1 MAVPHS
7 SSRHSIWDRLERPV
21 TALIWLGIALVIIEI
36 YQRAEFLVSH
46 IFGVILLFI
55 FAAIVAMLLNPVVDA
70 MVRVPPFKGRRWA
83 AVVTLLAV
91 TIGVIA
97 AAITLASPAVSAER
111 MQSLQGQATAFLNQ
125 VQSFLA
131 RFGIQLKLSTV
142 LSGINLGTVSSALSV
157 LTGTVGILIDILLV
171 VVISVYL
178 LIQGR
183 ELVAVL
189 RRLFPGREQQVDFIL
204 LATGS
209 TVAAYFRGQLIM
221 STFMALYTGIALTI
235 IGVHFAPVIAVLT
248 FFLEFLPLVGAP
260 IAMGLAVVIALFQS
274 PLIAIL
280 AAAVAVG
287 GHVLEAYVIGPR
299 VTGHATRIHPLVAM
313 AALLVGAELG
323 GFLGA
328 LFAIPLA
335 AVANVFL
342 GALYRARR
350 GQEALTTD
358 QRGEVTPVSLPRL
371 GDEIGD
377 VKEESVGERPT
388 PRAAGDV

>member
-1 MAVPHS
+1 MAVHQSPPRRS
-7 SSRHSIWDRLERPV
+7 VWDRIERPV
-21 TALIWLGIALVIIEI
+21 TALIWLGITLVIIEI
-36 YQRAEFLVSH
+36 YQRAEFLVTH

-55 FAAIVAMLLNPVVDA
+55 FAAIVAMLLNPVVDL
-70 MVRVPPFKGRRWA
+70 MERVPPFKNHRWL
-83 AVVTLLAV
+83 AVVTLLAI
-91 TIGVIA
+91 TIGLIA
-97 AAITLASPAVSAER
+97 GAVTLASPAVSAQR

-125 VQSFLA
+125 VQSFVA
-131 RFGIQLKLSTV
+131 QFGIQIKLSSV

-157 LTGTVGILIDILLV
+157 VTGTVGILIDILLV
-171 VVISVYL
+171 IVISVYL

-183 ELVAVL
+183 ELVAAL

-209 TVAAYFRGQLIM
+209 TIAAYFRGQLIM
-221 STFMALYTGIALTI
+221 STFMALYTGVSLTI
-235 IGVHFAPVIAVLT
+235 IGVRFAPVIAVLT

-260 IAMGLAVVIALFQS
+260 IAMTLAVIIAVFQG
-274 PLIAIL
+274 PLIAVL

-287 GHVLEAYVIGPR
+287 GHVLEAYVVGPR

-323 GFLGA
+323 GILGA
-328 LFAIPLA
+328 LFAIPVA

-342 GALYRARR
+342 GAFYRAQR
-350 GQEALTTD
+350 GQQALTTD

-371 GDEIGD
+371 GDEIGE
-377 VKEESVGERPT
+377 VKDEGVTERPT
-388 PRAAGDV
+388 PRVAGDG